1 MSGGRFLPLLILMTV
16 LFGLTFIATKQAL
29 SGLGVFQVVFT
40 RHILALIPL
49 TLILW
54 FDKRKFFVARKDR
67 LPFLVLTLVEPVA
80 FFIFETYGIRY
91 TSPSMVSIIIATI
104 PVFSMI
110 FAFGILNE
118 RANFIAVLGMFI
130 SLLGVYLV
138 VSVQKKSALAPF
150 PLLGNFL
157 VLGAALSAGLYN
169 VLCRK
174 LAQTYSPW
182 TITFYQAVV
191 ASLVFFPLSLFESGF
206 VLEVDINLT
215 VVYSILYLSLGG
227 TFAYYLLNYNLR
239 HLTTYKVAIFAN
251 LIPVVTISASWMIFG
266 ELLNLYQF
274 AGAVVVILGI
284 YMTYY
289 RRKKRIKVSS
299 DLQGWK
305 G

>member
-1 MSGGRFLPLLILMTV
+1 MRGGRFLPLLILMTI
-16 LFGLTFIATKQAL
+16 LFGVTFIATKQAL
-29 SGLGVFQVVFT
+29 TGLGIFQVVFS

-49 TLILW
+49 TLVLW

-67 LPFLVLTLVEPVA
+67 IPFLVLTLVEPVG
-80 FFIFETYGIRY
+80 FFIFETFGIRY

-118 RANFIAVLGMFI
+118 KANPIAVSGVVV

-138 VSVQKKSALAPF
+138 VSVQKRSALAPF
-150 PLLGNFL
+150 PLLGNL
-157 VLGAALSAGLYN
+157 LTLGAAVSAGLYN

-182 TITFYQAVV
+182 TITYYQAVV
-191 ASLVFFPLSLFESGF
+191 ASLVFLPLALFEGGM
-206 VLEVDINLT
+206 LQDGNINIT

-251 LIPVVTISASWMIFG
+251 LVPVVTISASWIIYGVF
-266 ELLNLYQF
+266 LNLQQL

-289 RRKKRIKVSS
+289 RQRK
-299 DLQGWK
+299 QM
-305 G
+305 

>member
-1 MSGGRFLPLLILMTV
+1 MKQGGRRFLPLLILMTV

-29 SGLGVFQVVFT
+29 TGLGVFQVVFS
-40 RHILALIPL
+40 RHILALLPL

-67 LPFLVLTLVEPVA
+67 VPFLILTLVEPVG
-80 FFIFETYGIRY
+80 FFVFETYGIRY

-110 FAFGILNE
+110 FAFGILKE
-118 RANFIAVLGMFI
+118 RANIIVVWGMII
-130 SLLGVYLV
+130 SLAGVYLV
-138 VSVQKKSALAPF
+138 VSVQEKSSLAPF
-150 PLLGNFL
+150 PLLGNLL
-157 VLGAALSAGLYN
+157 VFGAAISAGLYN

-191 ASLVFFPLSLFESGF
+191 ASAVFFPLAIFEDKSMLFQN
-206 VLEVDINLT
+206 VNIT
-215 VVYSILYLSLGG
+215 VAYSILYLSLGG

-251 LIPVVTISASWMIFG
+251 LIPVVTISASLIIFG
-266 ELLNLYQF
+266 ELFNPQQF
-274 AGAVVVILGI
+274 VGAAVVILGI

-289 RRKKRIKVSS
+289 RKRKKINTS
-299 DLQGWK
+299 
-305 G
+305 

>member
-1 MSGGRFLPLLILMTV
+1 VKKRGARFLPLLILMTV

-29 SGLGVFQVVFT
+29 TGMGVFQVVFS
-40 RHILALIPL
+40 RHILALLPL
-49 TLILW
+49 ILILW

-67 LPFLVLTLVEPVA
+67 IPFLILTLVEPVG

-110 FAFGILNE
+110 FAFGILKE
-118 RANFIAVLGMFI
+118 RVNIIVVWGMII
-130 SLLGVYLV
+130 SLAGVYLV
-138 VSVQKKSALAPF
+138 VSVQEKSSLAPF
-150 PLLGNFL
+150 PLLGNLL
-157 VLGAALSAGLYN
+157 VFGAAISAGLYN

-174 LAQTYSPW
+174 LVQNYSPW

-191 ASLVFFPLSLFESGF
+191 ASLVFFPLSLFEGRSILGGN
-206 VLEVDINLT
+206 INIT

-227 TFAYYLLNYNLR
+227 TFAYYLLNYTLR

-251 LIPVVTISASWMIFG
+251 LIPVVTIAASWIIFG
-266 ELLNLYQF
+266 ELFNPQQF
-274 AGAVVVILGI
+274 VGAAVVILGI

-289 RRKKRIKVSS
+289 RKGKRDKI
-299 DLQGWK
+299 L
-305 G
+305 

>member
-29 SGLGVFQVVFT
+29 SGLGVFQVIFS
-40 RHILALIPL
+40 RHILALILL

-67 LPFLVLTLVEPVA
+67 LPFLVLTLVEPVG
-80 FFIFETYGIRY
+80 FFIFETYGVRY

-110 FAFGILNE
+110 FAFGILHE
-118 RANFIAVLGMFI
+118 RANLIAVLGMFI

-138 VSVQKKSALAPF
+138 VSVQEKSALAPF
-150 PLLGNFL
+150 PLLGNLL
-157 VLGAALSAGLYN
+157 VLGAAVSAGLYN

-174 LAQTYSPW
+174 LVQTYSPW
-182 TITFYQAVV
+182 TITYYQAVV
-191 ASLVFFPLSLFESGF
+191 ASLFFLPLSLFASGF
-206 VLEVDINLT
+206 VWEADIDSS

-227 TFAYYLLNYNLR
+227 SLAYYLLNYSLR

-251 LIPVVTISASWMIFG
+251 LIPLVTISASWLVYS
-266 ELLNLYQF
+266 ELLNLHQL
-274 AGAVVVILGI
+274 AGALVVILGI

-289 RRKKRIKVSS
+289 RKKKRIIPS
-299 DLQGWK
+299 
-305 G
+305 

>member
-1 MSGGRFLPLLILMTV
+1 MKRDGGRFLPLLILMTV

-29 SGLGVFQVVFT
+29 TGLGVFQVVFS

-54 FDKRKFFVARKDR
+54 FDKRKFFVARRDR
-67 LPFLVLTLVEPVA
+67 VPFLILTLVEPVG
-80 FFIFETYGIRY
+80 FFVFETFGIRY

-118 RANFIAVLGMFI
+118 RANFIVVLGMII
-130 SLLGVYLV
+130 SLVGVYLV
-138 VSVQKKSALAPF
+138 VSVQEKSSLAPF
-150 PLLGNFL
+150 PLLGNLL
-157 VLGAALSAGLYN
+157 VFGAAISAGLYN

-174 LAQTYSPW
+174 LVQTYSPW

-191 ASLVFFPLSLFESGF
+191 ASVVFFPLAIFDGKSMLGGN
-206 VLEVDINLT
+206 INIT
-215 VVYSILYLSLGG
+215 VAYSILYLSLGG
-227 TFAYYLLNYNLR
+227 TIAYYLLNYNLR

-251 LIPVVTISASWMIFG
+251 LIPVVTISASWIIYG
-266 ELLNLYQF
+266 ELFNPQQF
-274 AGAVVVILGI
+274 VGAAVVILGI

-289 RRKKRIKVSS
+289 RKIKKIIPS
-299 DLQGWK
+299 
-305 G
+305 